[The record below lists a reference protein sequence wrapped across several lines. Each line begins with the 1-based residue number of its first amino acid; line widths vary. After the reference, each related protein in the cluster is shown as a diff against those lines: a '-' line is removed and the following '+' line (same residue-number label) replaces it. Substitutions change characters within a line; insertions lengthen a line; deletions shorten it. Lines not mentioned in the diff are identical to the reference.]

1 MKRLFAP
8 VCILAALSAPAI
20 AHHSYVSKY
29 DGNKL
34 VRLSGTIS
42 SVSYKNPHI
51 FFTLSTASG
60 SWTIETES
68 ISVARGAG
76 LTNSVLK
83 DGAAA
88 MVTGWAAKSGGGQ
101 LGLKSITIG
110 GRTMTLRGSAR

>member
-1 MKRLFAP
+1 MTIRR
-8 VCILAALSAPAI
+8 LAALIALALSTPVF

-29 DGNKL
+29 DGKKL
-34 VRLSGTIS
+34 IKLSGVIS
-42 SVSYKNPHI
+42 GVSYKNPHI

-76 LTNSVLK
+76 LTEAVLK
-83 DGAAA
+83 DGAQAS
-88 MVTGWAAKSGGGQ
+88 VSGWPAKSGGGQ

-110 GRTMTLRGSAR
+110 GRTMSLRGTAR